1 MATNERLLEVARERG
16 IEGVNSR
23 SNKDELESALE
34 ADGFDLSTLD
44 NEDSGTQND
53 GNTDGDNL
61 DVDTSS
67 VQETMDAEQEQGFRG
82 TKVDPTPNE
91 AYTVAG
97 VTSGQPTPET
107 DPELRAQARARA
119 FTEVGGGQTELTAER
134 EPGEGE

>member
-16 IEGVNSR
+16 VEGVNSR
-23 SNKDELESALE
+23 SSKADLEAALE
-34 ADGFDLSTLD
+34 ADGFDLSTLEED
-44 NEDSGTQND
+44 NGGDQGDGKSGD
-53 GNTDGDNL
+53 L

-82 TKVDPTPNE
+82 TKVDPTPNS

-97 VTSGQPTPET
+97 VTAGEPTPET

-119 FTEVGGGQTELTAER
+119 FNDVGGGQTEMTAER